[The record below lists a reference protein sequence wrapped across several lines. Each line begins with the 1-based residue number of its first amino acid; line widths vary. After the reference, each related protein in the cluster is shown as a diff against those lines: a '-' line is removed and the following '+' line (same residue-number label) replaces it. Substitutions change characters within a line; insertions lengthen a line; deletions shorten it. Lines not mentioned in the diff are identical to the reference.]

1 MKHVKLEVDGFK
13 DGKYDIYQIVTVEA
27 KVGTETVMVGR
38 LLNKDVD
45 WPEEV
50 ERWHHPDFTFSCL
63 DMTVVSGYE
72 GLFARALQHPA
83 NVSAFNRIY
92 HAHRNNLR

>member
-13 DGKYDIYQIVTVEA
+13 SGKYGVYQIVTVEA

-38 LLNKDVD
+38 LVNIDVD

-50 ERWHHPDFTFSCL
+50 ERWHHPDFNFSCL

-72 GLFARALQHPA
+72 WLFARALLHPH
-83 NVSAFNRIY
+83 NVSKLNRTY
-92 HAHRNNLR
+92 YTYRNNL